1 VRLKKYA
8 CVLCGRKF
16 DRPSSRETH
25 FLTHTGEKP
34 YECPQCGMRFTT
46 PSNVNRHLRTL
57 RHSRSPS
64 SSGRDSSSDSASL
77 GEGLSPPLLEDTS
90 FADPQTAATHRMPSR
105 LTQLV
110 PISSNLTDW
119 NHVDGRQTA
128 TAAAAFASHAHLPHS
143 SVVGELPD
151 NNTPE
156 LPTQATW
163 VTYFPSSSSLPSYQ
177 NCAGIMSYL
186 APDPS
191 SSISHGS
198 ADDVGARPHTP
209 AAHLENDHSVYDH
222 NQQE

>member
-1 VRLKKYA
+1 
-8 CVLCGRKF
+8 
-16 DRPSSRETH
+16 
-25 FLTHTGEKP
+25 
-34 YECPQCGMRFTT
+34 MRFTT

-105 LTQLV
+105 FTQLAS
-110 PISSNLTDW
+110 ISSNLSDW
-119 NHVDGRQTA
+119 NHVDGPQTA
-128 TAAAAFASHAHLPHS
+128 TAAAAASTLHAYSPHS

-186 APDPS
+186 GPGPS
-191 SSISHGS
+191 SSISHAS
-198 ADDVGARPHTP
+198 ADDEGPRPHTP
-209 AAHLENDHSVYDH
+209 AAQLENDHSVHDH